1 MSSEEPP
8 QPNRSQTRR
17 QRTVKIVRQ
26 RPASRSALISLGLA
40 GVAAVAVPLIW
51 AVSREDPLPPLKRR
65 TFENS
70 TLDWRCDAGHTF
82 AAPGRTGRRVC
93 QYCDEMASPVT
104 RYTCPIHGTKEV
116 EVQFVKTEHGSSR
129 IARFRLVGRDW
140 VPSDQQLRCPQCDRP
155 LNYDAARSLRHK
167 LLQRQREGD

>member
-1 MSSEEPP
+1 MSSEES
-8 QPNRSQTRR
+8 QPIHSQSRQ

-26 RPASRSALISLGLA
+26 RSGSRATMISLGLA
-40 GVAAVAVPLIW
+40 GAAAVAVPLIW
-51 AVSREDPLPPLKRR
+51 ALSREDLPPPKKQR
-65 TFENS
+65 TIEDS

-104 RYTCPIHGTKEV
+104 RYACPIHGAKDV
-116 EVQFVKTEHGSSR
+116 EVQFVETEDGVSE

-140 VPSDQQLRCPQCDRP
+140 VSADQKLRCPQCNRP
-155 LNYDAARSLRHK
+155 LNYDAAKSLRHK